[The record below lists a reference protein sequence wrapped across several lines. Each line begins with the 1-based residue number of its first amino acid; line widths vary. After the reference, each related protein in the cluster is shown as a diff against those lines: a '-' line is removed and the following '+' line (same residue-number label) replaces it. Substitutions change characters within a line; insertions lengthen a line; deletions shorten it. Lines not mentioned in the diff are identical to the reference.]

1 MNLGG
6 CPRLTC
12 PLMTAICLWNWPL
25 SKPGS
30 FCKGRVE
37 RRWNLHES
45 LRRTHFSPLVRH
57 LLLQKTYTRL
67 MRLSEVNYYP
77 RTLCFTPGEIKYS
90 EYLVLSLIINSK
102 QLQALMLH
110 LKMLSFENES
120 SEYTLQPHDT
130 QDTYTPV

>member
-1 MNLGG
+1 MK
-6 CPRLTC
+6 LTIT
-12 PLMTAICLWNWPL
+12 L
-25 SKPGS
+25 
-30 FCKGRVE
+30 E
-37 RRWNLHES
+37 
-45 LRRTHFSPLVRH
+45 
-57 LLLQKTYTRL
+57 
-67 MRLSEVNYYP
+67 
-77 RTLCFTPGEIKYS
+77 LCFTPGEIKYS